1 MTKSD
6 VRKTKELANLWSYVE
21 RAINW
26 IIIFKDLKEIIPR
39 MIQHIDDTIF
49 IGAGLCNLKPK
60 LIKTKKGYIEATR
73 KFYYKSEN

>member
-26 IIIFKDLKEIIPR
+26 IIIFMDLKEIIPR

-60 LIKTKKGYIEATR
+60 LIKTKKRIHR
-73 KFYYKSEN
+73 SNSQILL

>member
-1 MTKSD
+1 
-6 VRKTKELANLWSYVE
+6 
-21 RAINW
+21 
-26 IIIFKDLKEIIPR
+26 